1 MLFLSSKTF
10 LTETLKLYAFVI
22 NIRFFYFYLFISS
35 WEFPVTKT
43 NDRKIKVSK
52 VKKILFRKHALH
64 EARAFNRK
72 TVLKGWLF
80 THSLIISHQSFR
92 SQCISHGPTFQF
104 QC

>member
-43 NDRKIKVSK
+43 NDRKIKISK

-80 THSLIISHQSFR
+80 THSLIIIHQSFR